1 MAMGRWSWI
10 KLEGQKTNLYVVTA
24 YRVQQEKSEGTA
36 TAYTQ
41 QRKIFRKKGIDKPN
55 PRKQSITDLIQQ
67 INKWKEDSE

>member
-1 MAMGRWSWI
+1 MGQWSWM

-24 YRVQQEKSEGTA
+24 YRVQQENSEGTS

-41 QRKIFRKKGIDKPN
+41 QRKILRKKGIDKPD
-55 PRKQSITDLIQQ
+55 PRKQWIIDLIKQ